1 MLEWMSRVGNDDSSS
16 LALSVF
22 IVWTQ
27 IEANEQKLLIINN
40 VSDTIY
46 RIYTLTQYTS
56 CLRIKDI
63 HMK

>member
-27 IEANEQKLLIINN
+27 IEANEQTLLIINN
-40 VSDTIY
+40 VFDTIY
-46 RIYTLTQYTS
+46 RIYT
-56 CLRIKDI
+56 
-63 HMK
+63 